1 MTTNSE
7 SARTDYSVYILSRH
21 DKQLISAGAVC
32 ASALLGL
39 LFFRSV
45 FIGAAVFLLIPR
57 LFKAF
62 SKYFMVK
69 RRQQLLIQFKD
80 FLYSLSA
87 SMATGRNMGES
98 IREAL
103 VNLKNIYD
111 NNAPIIQELSI
122 IVSGLDNRESEVY
135 LLSDFAKRS
144 ACRDITGFTDVYL
157 SVRESG
163 GDMEKAISRTCEIL
177 MDKIT
182 IDREIQGMLSQ
193 KKAEARIISL
203 MPVIILAGLNLTS
216 SDYISP
222 LYETLPGRLIMAGC
236 LGAIGFAFYLTERI
250 TDIKV

>member
-39 LFFRSV
+39 LFFRTV
-45 FIGAAVFLLIPR
+45 FTGAAVLLLIPR
-57 LFKAF
+57 LFKAC

-163 GDMEKAISRTCEIL
+163 GDMEKAISRTCEI
-177 MDKIT
+177 
-182 IDREIQGMLSQ
+182 
-193 KKAEARIISL
+193 EARIISL

>member
-1 MTTNSE
+1 MTINSE
-7 SARTDYSVYILSRH
+7 SARTDYSEYILSRR
-21 DKQLISAGAVC
+21 DKELISAGAVC
-32 ASALLGL
+32 VSAVLGL
-39 LFFRSV
+39 LFFRSLI
-45 FIGAAVFLLIPR
+45 IGAAVIFFIPKLL
-57 LFKAF
+57 KVF
-62 SKYFMVK
+62 SKYLMLR

-87 SMATGRNMGES
+87 SMATGRNMGDS

-111 NNAPIIQELSI
+111 DKSPIIQELTI

-144 ACRDITGFTDVYL
+144 ALRDITGFTDVYL

-182 IDREIQGMLSQ
+182 IDREIRGMISQ
-193 KKAEARIISL
+193 KKTEARIISL

-222 LYETLPGRLIMAGC
+222 LYETLGGRAVMAGC
-236 LGAIGFAFYLTERI
+236 LAAIGFAFYLTERI